1 MTGSIT
7 FASAA
12 FDKNG
17 TFIDPSTYSG
27 AYPGGLT
34 SNNVLTISSFSG
46 SDSSVIVGSIT
57 YTASIEDKEE
67 IETITRFE
75 DGEPASA
82 LIVTSNQ
89 NQFFYKA
96 TDLSVE
102 PSGQQIQIQV
112 KEKSCI

>member
-7 FASAA
+7 FASDL

-34 SNNVLTISSFSG
+34 SNNVLTIASFSG

-89 NQFFYKA
+89 NQFFYK
-96 TDLSVE
+96 SN
-102 PSGQQIQIQV
+102 
-112 KEKSCI
+112 

>member
-7 FASAA
+7 FESTT
-12 FDKNG
+12 FDKDG
-17 TFIDPSTYSG
+17 VYIDPSSYKID
-27 AYPGGLT
+27 PGGLT

-46 SDSSVIVGSIT
+46 SDTSVTVGSIT

-67 IETITRFE
+67 FETITRFE

-82 LIVTSNQ
+82 LIVTTNQ
-89 NQFFYKA
+89 NQFFYKRQ

-102 PSGQQIQIQV
+102 PSGQVITIQY
-112 KEKSCI
+112 KEKT